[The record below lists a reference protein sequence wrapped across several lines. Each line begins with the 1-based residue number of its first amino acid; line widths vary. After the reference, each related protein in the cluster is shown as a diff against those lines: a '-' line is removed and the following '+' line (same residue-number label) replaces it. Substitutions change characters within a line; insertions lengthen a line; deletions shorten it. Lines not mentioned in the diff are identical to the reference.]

1 MVKIL
6 IYFHTV
12 EHRGLHIADVQ
23 SDGPYR
29 PQTLVSDNLTSEDD
43 VGYCRFIPPSA
54 VDTAPDPTSPTSS
67 DSSSSSTSRE
77 QEGEEDPLYYYPK
90 DGSSSVSS
98 RDQEDDDPVY
108 DYPRDWTLPEVLV
121 TLPSGKFINQ
131 LHEALLYL

>member
-6 IYFHTV
+6 ICFHSG
-12 EHRGLHIADVQ
+12 EHRPLHIADVQ

-43 VGYCRFIPPSA
+43 GYCRFIPPSA
-54 VDTAPDPTSPTSS
+54 VDTAPDPSSPTSS
-67 DSSSSSTSRE
+67 DSLSSSTSRE
-77 QEGEEDPLYYYPK
+77 QEGEEDPLYYHPK

-121 TLPSGKFINQ
+121 TVPTGKFINR
-131 LHEALLYL
+131 